1 MSELEGKQQNAE
13 TQQSE
18 SQEIS
23 LLDQA
28 IAATKQTER
37 SRATELLSALAAEA
51 MSGTV
56 TWDKNLSVTFTTAI
70 KQIDSLVSRQLAAIM
85 HAKEFSKLEGS
96 WRGLNHLV
104 MNSETGQSL
113 KIRVFNCGK
122 RELFKDLDKAVE
134 FDQSQVF
141 KKIYESEFGSPGGE
155 PYGALIGDYE
165 FSAHPEDVG
174 LLQNMSNVAA
184 AAFCPFIT
192 APGPQMFGF
201 DSWQE
206 LSKPRDLE
214 KIFETAEYTKWRS
227 FRETE
232 DARFVTLV
240 MPRTLA
246 RMPYGANTAPVDE
259 FNYEELA
266 LNADGSSKPADHDDY
281 CWMNAAYVKGTVLT
295 RAFAENGF
303 CTAIRGAE
311 GGGRVDN
318 LPTHVFK
325 SDDGDMDVKC
335 PTEVGIT
342 DRREAELGNL
352 GFLPLSHYKNTDFA
366 VFFGG
371 QSVQKPKKYDDP
383 DATSNAAISAR
394 LPYLMATSRF
404 SHFLKVMARDK
415 IGSSME
421 ASDCEKWLNKW
432 IVNYVNNSKSSSAEV
447 RAKKPLADARIEVQE
462 IPGSPGSYNAVAY
475 LRPWLQMEEL
485 TTSMRLVA
493 KVPKKA

>member
-1 MSELEGKQQNAE
+1 MSDGQLQGKPSQAQASEG
-13 TQQSE
+13 
-18 SQEIS
+18 QEVS

-37 SRATELLSALAAEA
+37 SRAEELLSALASQA
-51 MSGTV
+51 MSGTM
-56 TWDKNLSVTFTTAI
+56 TWNKNLTVTFNTAI
-70 KQIDSLVSRQLAAIM
+70 KQIDALLSRQLAAIM
-85 HAKEFSKLEGS
+85 HSKEFSKLEGS

-104 MNSETGQSL
+104 MNTETSASL
-113 KIRVFNCGK
+113 KLRVINCSK
-122 RELFKDLDKAVE
+122 RDLFKDLDKAVE
-134 FDQSQVF
+134 FDQSQIF

-155 PYGALIGDYE
+155 PFGALIGDYE
-165 FSAHPEDVG
+165 MSAHPEDVG

-192 APGPQMFGF
+192 APAPQMFGLEN
-201 DSWQE
+201 WQE
-206 LSKPRDLE
+206 MSKPRDLE

-227 FRETE
+227 FRDTD

-246 RMPYGANTAPVDE
+246 RLPYGASTAPVEE
-259 FNYEELA
+259 FGYEEMP
-266 LNADGSSKPADHDDY
+266 LNADGSGKAAQNDQY
-281 CWMNAAYVKGTVLT
+281 CWMNAAYVKGAVLT

-311 GGGRVDN
+311 GGGRVEG

-335 PTEVGIT
+335 PTEIGIT
-342 DRREAELGNL
+342 DRREAELSKL

-366 VFFGG
+366 VFFGA
-371 QSVQKPKKYDDP
+371 QSVQKPKKYDNP

-421 ASDCEKWLNKW
+421 AADCEKWLNQW
-432 IVNYVNNSKSSSAEV
+432 ITGYVNNSTTSSAEL
-447 RAKKPLADARIEVQE
+447 RAKKPLAEARIEVQE
-462 IPGSPGSYNAVAY
+462 VPGSPGSYNAVAY

-485 TTSMRLVA
+485 STSMRLVA
-493 KVPKKA
+493 KVPKKG